1 MVLAKAQRA
10 SRSRQ
15 TGGKV
20 DQFPHHNHMSKTTI
34 RLMNLTVLIY
44 LAYGIISLA
53 IGVLY
58 ASWWFIALS
67 IYYLVIW
74 YMEASIV
81 RNITRRLN
89 RQTDLEYSR
98 MRQIGQAILVLDA
111 VLVGVVVLGIVLG
124 RTVKYPGITVHIT
137 AIYDIVIVALAT
149 YRLLNRPI
157 SDSPVMIA
165 SKCLNLTLAMT
176 AILSITSAL
185 TVRLLDDLL
194 WRRII
199 VGVVGGVVCLLNLA
213 IARYMIR
220 LADRNLND
228 K

>member
-44 LAYGIISLA
+44 LAYGIINLS

-111 VLVGVVVLGIVLG
+111 VLIGVVVLGIVLG

-149 YRLLNRPI
+149 YRLLNHPI

>member
-1 MVLAKAQRA
+1 MVFAKAQRA
-10 SRSRQ
+10 SRSKQ
-15 TGGKV
+15 TGGKA

-67 IYYLVIW
+67 VYYLVIW

-81 RNITRRLN
+81 RNIARRLN
-89 RQTDLEYSR
+89 RQTDLEYQR
-98 MRQIGQAILVLDA
+98 MRQIGIVILVLDI
-111 VLVGVVVLGIVLG
+111 VLAGVVVLAIVLG
-124 RTVKYPGITVHIT
+124 RTVKYPGITIHIT

-149 YRLLNRPI
+149 YRLLHHPI

-176 AILSITSAL
+176 AVLSLASAA
-185 TVRLLDDLL
+185 TVRFLDSLL

-213 IARYMIR
+213 IARYMVR

-228 K
+228 

>member
-44 LAYGIISLA
+44 LAYGIINLS

-111 VLVGVVVLGIVLG
+111 VLIGVVVLGIVLG